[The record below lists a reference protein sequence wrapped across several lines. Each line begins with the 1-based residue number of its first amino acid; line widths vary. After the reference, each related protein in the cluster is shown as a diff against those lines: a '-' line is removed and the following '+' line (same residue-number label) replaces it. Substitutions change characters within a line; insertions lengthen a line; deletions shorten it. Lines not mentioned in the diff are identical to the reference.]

1 MHRPYTSSLI
11 AVLLAAAIAPAVAA
25 TTYVMVSDRHLVTS
39 STAVVEARVLA
50 AEPESLGG
58 LPATRYHVEVEEL
71 LSGDV
76 RDRQLVVDVPGGVAG
91 DVGLR
96 LDGMPSLA
104 AGERVLLFLDERG
117 DGSYRV
123 TQLLL
128 GVFRERFEAGR
139 RVWARD
145 HLGQAR
151 ELAASGTGPAN
162 GGFHRSRDAEA
173 FGRWIEETGRGGE
186 PEDDYFV
193 ATGGGAAPGDERAT
207 GAYRLSQSDHPLRW
221 FGFDEGEPVL
231 WNVAA
236 GGQPGYTPEATVA
249 AFRTALAAWNHDPES
264 IVDMRYG
271 AAGDGRGFQF
281 RDDVNSLL
289 FADADGS
296 IGDPYD
302 CGAGGILAVGGPW
315 YDPTARQDPR
325 GMAFQPILEA
335 EIVTNRGIECYL
347 ASQSDPA
354 RALGQLL
361 AHELGH
367 ALGIAHSC
375 SGGGDCTAAESD
387 ALMYPYLHADGRGA
401 ELGGDDRAA
410 VRHLYPGRSGPDEL
424 EEGPGECSDP
434 EVLCLHG
441 DRFRVEVGWRSQHQ
455 AGREGR
461 GRAVPGTGES
471 GYFWFFGEDNVELVV
486 KVLDGRPVN
495 GNFWVFY
502 GGLSDV
508 EYEIEVWDTAT
519 GVRRAYRNE
528 PGELCGDADTTAFAD
543 AGAAAQSAAAAPAAA
558 VAQPATVLAAASQG
572 TCVPSAATLCLQDGR
587 FAVTVDWRNQRTGNT
602 GAGQVLSAAVGGE
615 KTGYFW
621 FFRPQNVEL
630 VVKLID
636 GREVNGKHWFFYGAL
651 SDVEYEI
658 EVRDTLLGGTRTY
671 RNEPGSICGRGDT
684 AAF

>member
-1 MHRPYTSSLI
+1 MHRPPTSPLI
-11 AVLLAAAIAPAVAA
+11 AVLLAAAIAPAAAA
-25 TTYVMVSDRHLVTS
+25 TTYVMVSDRHLVAAS
-39 STAVVEARVLA
+39 AAVVEARVLS
-50 AEPESLGG
+50 AEAESLGG
-58 LPATRYHVEVEEL
+58 LPATRYRIEVEEL
-71 LSGDV
+71 LSGGV
-76 RDRQLVVDVPGGVAG
+76 PGRQLAVDVPGGIAG
-91 DVGLR
+91 GVGLR

-104 AGERVLLFLDERG
+104 AGERVLLFLDGRG

-139 RVWARD
+139 RVWVRD

-151 ELAASGTGPAN
+151 ELAASGTPTAG
-162 GGFHRSRDAEA
+162 GGFHRPRDAEA
-173 FGRWIEETGRGGE
+173 FGRWIEETGRGSDPDE
-186 PEDDYFV
+186 DYFV
-193 ATGGGAAPGDERAT
+193 GAGGGAPRDDRET
-207 GAYRLSQSDHPLRW
+207 GAYRLSQSDKPLRW

-231 WNVAA
+231 WKVAA
-236 GGQPGYTPEATVA
+236 AGQPGYTPEATVA

-264 IVDMRYG
+264 TVDLRYD
-271 AAGDGRGFQF
+271 AAGDGRGFEF
-281 RDDVNSLL
+281 RDGVNSLL

-296 IGDPYD
+296 IGEPYD

-315 YDPTARQDPR
+315 YDPAARQDAR
-325 GMAFQPILEA
+325 GLPFHAILEA
-335 EIVTNRGIECYL
+335 EIVTNQGIECYL
-347 ASQSDPA
+347 ASQADPA

-367 ALGIAHSC
+367 TLGIAHPC

-387 ALMYPYLHADGRGA
+387 ALMYPYFHADGRGA
-401 ELGGDDRAA
+401 ALAGDDRAA
-410 VRHLYPGRSGPDEL
+410 VRHLYPGHSNPDEI
-424 EEGPGECSDP
+424 EDGPGECSDP

-441 DRFRVEVGWRSQHQ
+441 DRFRVEVGWTSQHQ
-455 AGREGR
+455 GGREGR

-471 GYFWFFGEDNVELVV
+471 GYFWFFNQDNVELVV

-528 PGELCGDADTTAFAD
+528 PGELCGDADTVAFPE
-543 AGAAAQSAAAAPAAA
+543 GAAAQTAVAVPAAD
-558 VAQPATVLAAASQG
+558 VAPPVTVRAAASQG
-572 TCVPSAATLCLQDGR
+572 ACIPSAATLCLQDGR
-587 FAVTVDWRNQRTGNT
+587 FAVTADWRNQRTGNT
-602 GAGQVLSAAVGGE
+602 GTGQVLAAATGGE